1 MGGQQPGFTL
11 GRECRMRD
19 EGDSKSIVTWKDF
32 ELADASIRRHLAE
45 GMKLTHLG
53 IGFEQV
59 LGCVISEE
67 GAFNKLK
74 FIAGEAVD
82 SLDGEDPIAVL
93 DADFVLLSGTL
104 HRLVEALKKMLG
116 GFAHQ

>member
-1 MGGQQPGFTL
+1 MIT
-11 GRECRMRD
+11 
-19 EGDSKSIVTWKDF
+19 
-32 ELADASIRRHLAE
+32 E

-53 IGFEQV
+53 ISFDQL

-67 GAFNKLK
+67 GALSKLK

-82 SLDGEDPIAVL
+82 SLDEEDPVARQ
-93 DADFVLLSGTL
+93 DADFILLTGTL
-104 HRLVEALKKMLG
+104 RRLVEALKKVLG